1 MNTINN
7 VKFPANNNLL
17 EIVLNNSMI
26 NNFNHGLVQKY
37 KVLKLLYT
45 QCNRELVINK

>member
-7 VKFPANNNLL
+7 VKFPSNSNLL
-17 EIVLNNSMI
+17 EIALKNSMI

-37 KVLKLLYT
+37 KVLKLLIPS
-45 QCNRELVINK
+45 VIENW

>member
-17 EIVLNNSMI
+17 EIALKSSRK

-45 QCNRELVINK
+45 QCNRESLINK